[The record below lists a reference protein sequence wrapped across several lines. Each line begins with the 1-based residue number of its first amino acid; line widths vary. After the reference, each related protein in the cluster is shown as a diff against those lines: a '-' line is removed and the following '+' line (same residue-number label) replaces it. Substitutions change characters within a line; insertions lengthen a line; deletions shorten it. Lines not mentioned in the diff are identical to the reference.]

1 MERLLDVL
9 SLVSICLFL
18 IVLRGLRR
26 SRIRIEYSVSWLA
39 AATLIFALSRS
50 KGFLVRITALLGL
63 DEPLVVLIFL
73 IMLVFLGVFHRVS
86 IVISHLKD
94 MNITLTQRVA
104 ILEFQLRQTN
114 GIPEST
120 KKDRS

>member
-18 IVLRGLRR
+18 IVMRGLRR

-39 AATLIFALSRS
+39 AAILIFALSRS
-50 KGFLVRITALLGL
+50 QGLLVRISALLGMN
-63 DEPLVVLIFL
+63 EPLVVLIFL

-104 ILEFQLRQTN
+104 ILEFELRRNN
-114 GIPEST
+114 GIPENTT
-120 KKDRS
+120 KD

>member
-1 MERLLDVL
+1 MERLLDL
-9 SLVSICLFL
+9 LTLVSICLF
-18 IVLRGLRR
+18 IVVMRGLRR

-39 AATLIFALSRS
+39 AATLVFALSRS
-50 KGFLVRITALLGL
+50 KWLLVHISALLGVN
-63 DEPLVVLIFL
+63 EPLLVLIFL

-104 ILEFQLRQTN
+104 ILEYQLLHAQDVSNRAIN
-114 GIPEST
+114 
-120 KKDRS
+120 D

>member
-9 SLVSICLFL
+9 LVVSICLLF
-18 IVLRGLRR
+18 IVMRGIRR

-39 AATLIFALSRS
+39 AVALIIALSRS
-50 KGFLVRITALLGL
+50 KGLLVRISGLLGV
-63 DEPLVVLIFL
+63 DEPLLVLIFL
-73 IMLVFLGVFHRVS
+73 IMLVFVGVFQRFS

-104 ILEFQLRQTN
+104 ILEFELRRTH
-114 GIPEST
+114 GITENIT
-120 KKDRS
+120 KD

>member
-18 IVLRGLRR
+18 IVMRELRH
-26 SRIRIEYSVSWLA
+26 SRIRPEYSVSWLA
-39 AATLIFALSRS
+39 AAALVLAISRS
-50 KGFLVRITALLGL
+50 KGLLVRISGMLGIS
-63 DEPLVVLIFL
+63 EPLVVLVFMV
-73 IMLVFLGVFHRVS
+73 MLVFVGVFHRFS

-104 ILEFQLRQTN
+104 ILEFQLRHTH
-114 GIPEST
+114 GSPENIT
-120 KKDRS
+120 KD